1 MGDLILIGGGV
12 RSGKS
17 RWARKFAE
25 ERGQERVFIATARP
39 SDAEMI
45 ARIERHRIERAEN
58 YHTVECPVDLTAA
71 LDAIDLAEVVVIDCL
86 TAWLSNLLL
95 LKLSNDAILDQVDRL
110 FDSVL
115 RSRADVILVT
125 NEVGL
130 GMVALSELG
139 RRFQDVNGWAHQR
152 LSAAAT
158 QIYFAAMGCLLRL
171 RPAPL
176 AVL

>member
-1 MGDLILIGGGV
+1 MGELTLIGGGL

-17 RWARKFAE
+17 RWALKFAE
-25 ERGQERVFIATARP
+25 ERGQNRVFIATACP
-39 SDAEMI
+39 SDAEMA
-45 ARIERHRIERAEN
+45 ARIERHQIERADN
-58 YHTVECPVDLTAA
+58 YATVECPVELIGA
-71 LDAIDLAEVVVIDCL
+71 LDAIDREEVVVIDCL

-95 LKLSNDAILDQVDRL
+95 LELSNDAILDRVDRL
-110 FDSVL
+110 IGSV
-115 RSRADVILVT
+115 SRCPADVILVT

-139 RRFQDVNGWAHQR
+139 RRFQDVSGWAHQR

-158 QIYFAAMGCLLRL
+158 QIYFAALGCMLRL
-171 RPAPL
+171 RPTPL